1 MFNKSFLCIGFV
13 FATFV
18 VSAQQWFE
26 LLQMPNANLYTI
38 QQSFENYWQT
48 HDKNEKG
55 KGYKAFRRFEHF
67 AEPRVFPSGN
77 LSALQLTEK
86 HFEDW
91 KAEQLQLK
99 PLGNV
104 ALTASA
110 TWTAV
115 GPMGPI
121 NGSAGA
127 QLLKSGRLNFITVHP
142 TNFSRLWVGAPAGG
156 LWSSSNAGQTWTTT
170 TDFLPVTGCSDLA
183 VDPTNTLVMYLAT
196 GDGDAGDNRSIGVL
210 KTTNGGQNWVTTGL
224 TNPVS
229 NWFLIRRLI
238 INPSNPQILLAATN
252 TGVYRTANGGA
263 NWTLVNAANTCDLEF
278 KPGDPNTVYAA
289 GNSFSV
295 STNGGQNFMQITT
308 GIPTT
313 GVNRMAIAVSTND
326 ANYVYVLASS
336 SSNSGYQG
344 FYTSVNSGMSFTAS
358 TNTLNL
364 LGWSNAGTDS
374 GGQGWYDLCIAS
386 SPNNKNEV
394 VVGGVNVWR
403 STDAGATWSIYG
415 HWVGSGAPFT
425 HADQHDLE
433 YAPDGT
439 LYVVNDGTVYRRTAN
454 GWTEICGSMNIS
466 QIYRM
471 GMSSLTANKWISGHQ
486 DNGTSIWNG
495 SSYNAA
501 LGGDGMDCFIDR
513 TNDQNVFGEYQN
525 GGMNRSTNGGINW
538 SGATT
543 GLTGN
548 APWLTVWK
556 QDPMVSTRLYC
567 GRQDMFVSNNL
578 AASWSTLAP
587 MPTTTQVR
595 EFAISLSN
603 NQVIYVV
610 KSDGI
615 YKTTNAGSSWTTITG
630 SVPINLGWPE
640 YICVSPTD
648 ANKAWVVLSS
658 YSAGNKV
665 FYTAN
670 GGTSWTNISFN
681 LPNIPANC
689 IVYEP
694 GSNDRVYVGMDVGVY
709 YKDNSSNAWTLY
721 NTNLPNVPISELE
734 ISPANQGLLFA
745 ATYGRGVWV
754 ASLFAPLQ
762 APVCNFSPSITSI
775 CAGKPYV
782 LTDQSSNTPTA
793 WSWTVTP
800 VANTS
805 LSALTASNPVFTAQN
820 PGTYT
825 ISLIASNAAGPGT
838 VVSKVFT
845 VLPQP
850 TLSIGSQYTLCAPG
864 QTTLSTGGATSY
876 TWLPGSV
883 IQSSIVVSPTITQI
897 YTVTGVGVNGCAQSK
912 TVSLSVVPAPN
923 ISISG
928 VPSICAGTSTSLTA
942 NGAQTYTWNT
952 GSGGPALLITPSVTT
967 TFTVTGTGANGCV
980 KEATY
985 ALWVWPQ
992 PTLSVFNS
1000 DTMICTEESILL
1012 TAQGALQ
1019 YTWEPG
1025 THIVNPLF
1033 IQPVGS
1039 TQYTCT
1045 GTDANGCKS
1054 QITQWVWVDVCE
1066 SFNRPLY
1073 LGKTQLLVFPSPV
1086 KSILQLHFKNCT
1098 PGSQVALRLLTVEG
1112 KCIEQHQWI
1121 YDATVF
1127 KRSLNL
1133 ETLVKGIYIL
1143 EFKQSGNAPTL
1154 FRILKD

>member
-1 MFNKSFLCIGFV
+1 MTTKPILFFCLIGFLNLN
-13 FATFV
+13 
-18 VSAQQWFE
+18 AQSWFE
-26 LLQMPNANLYTI
+26 LLQRPDANLYDI
-38 QQSFENYWQT
+38 QQSFESYWQT
-48 HDKNEKG
+48 HDKSEKG

-67 AEPRVFPSGN
+67 AEPRVFPSGK
-77 LSALQLTEK
+77 LSQLHLTES
-86 HFEDW
+86 HFQEW
-91 KAEQLQLK
+91 QNEQILLK
-99 PLGNV
+99 PLGQS
-104 ALTASA
+104 ALVASA

-115 GPMGPI
+115 GPMGAI
-121 NGSAGA
+121 SGNAGA
-127 QLLKSGRLNFITVHP
+127 QLLKSGRLNFITIHP
-142 TNFSRLWVGAPAGG
+142 TQYSRLWVGAPAGG
-156 LWSSSNAGQTWTTT
+156 LWSSSNGGQSWTTN

-210 KTTNGGQNWVTTGL
+210 KTTNGGQNWFTTGL

-252 TGVYRTANGGA
+252 SGVYRTANGGT

-295 STNGGQNFMQITT
+295 STNGGQNFMQITN
-308 GIPTT
+308 GIASS
-313 GVNRMAIAVSTND
+313 GVNRMAIAVTSND
-326 ANYVYVLASS
+326 SNYVYVLASS

-344 FYTSVNSGMSFTAS
+344 FYKSVNSGMAFTAS

-364 LGWSNAGTDS
+364 LGWSNAGTDN
-374 GGQGWYDLCIAS
+374 GGQGWYDLCIACA
-386 SPNNKNEV
+386 PNNKDEV

-403 STDAGATWSIYG
+403 TTDGGNNWNIYG

-439 LYVVNDGTVYRRTAN
+439 LYVINDGTVYRRGVNT
-454 GWTEICGSMNIS
+454 WTEISGTMNIS

-495 SSYNAA
+495 TTYNAA

-513 TNDQNVFGEYQN
+513 TNDLNVFGEYQN

-538 SGATT
+538 SGATA

-567 GRQDMFVSNNL
+567 GRQDLFVSNNL
-578 AASWSTLAP
+578 AVSWSTLAP

-615 YKTTNAGSSWTTITG
+615 YKTTNAGASWTTITG

-640 YICVSPTD
+640 YICVSPSD

-658 YSAGNKV
+658 YSSGNKV

-670 GGTSWTNISFN
+670 GGASWSNVSFN

-754 ASLFAPLQ
+754 ASLYAPLQ
-762 APVCNFSPSITSI
+762 PPVAAFSPSAASF
-775 CAGKPYV
+775 CAGTSYP
-782 LTDQSSNTPTA
+782 LSDLSSNAPTTWT
-793 WSWTVTP
+793 WSALPALSST
-800 VANTS
+800 
-805 LSALTASNPVFTAQN
+805 LSAPSASNPLFTATA
-820 PGTYT
+820 PGIYT
-825 ISLIASNAAGPGT
+825 ISLMASNAAGPSSS
-838 VVSKVFT
+838 VSQTFA

-850 TLSIGSQYTLCAPG
+850 SLTVGSSYTLCTPG
-864 QTTLSTGGATSY
+864 QLTLSCSGAQSY
-876 TWLPGSV
+876 TWQPGSIV
-883 IQSSIVVSPTITQI
+883 QNSLVLNSITSPV
-897 YTVTGVGVNGCAQSK
+897 YTVSGSGTNGCQSTK
-912 TVSLSVVPAPN
+912 TLFINVVPAPV
-923 ISISG
+923 ITLSAP
-928 VPSICAGTSTSLTA
+928 PSICAGSSVSITA
-942 NGAQTYTWNT
+942 SGAQSYTWNNGFN
-952 GSGGPALLITPSVTT
+952 GSALLVSPSLTSQYSVS
-967 TFTVTGTGANGCV
+967 GTSANGCV
-980 KEATY
+980 CQATLS
-985 ALWVWPQ
+985 LWVWPQ
-992 PTLSVFNS
+992 PTISVFQK
-1000 DTMICTEESILL
+1000 DTLICSEESILL
-1012 TAQGALQ
+1012 TALGALQ

-1025 THIVNPLF
+1025 THTVNPLF
-1033 IQPVGS
+1033 IQPNSS
-1039 TQYTCT
+1039 TQFSCT
-1045 GTDANGCKS
+1045 GIDANGCTAT
-1054 QITQWVWVDVCE
+1054 ITQWVWVDLCE
-1066 SFNRPLY
+1066 SVSKTIA
-1073 LGKTQLLVFPSPV
+1073 LGETQLHWFPNPV
-1086 KSILQLHFKNCT
+1086 VSQLQLQFIHCK
-1098 PGSQVALRLLTVEG
+1098 PGKRIQAKLLTMEG
-1112 KCIEQHQWI
+1112 KCVEQKNWVF
-1121 YDATVF
+1121 DAAKNQYSWSFESYPKGFYV
-1127 KRSLNL
+1127 L
-1133 ETLVKGIYIL
+1133 EISDAELRTIAIKI
-1143 EFKQSGNAPTL
+1143 S
-1154 FRILKD
+1154 KD